1 MFRFANS
8 GLLYLLLLVP
18 VLTALYILYARLQKR
33 ALQRFTNPAFF
44 KVLMPLRSAPR
55 NHFKFFLLLLALTAL
70 VIAIAR
76 PQFGSKLEEVK
87 REGIEMIIALDVSRS
102 MLAEDI
108 KPNRLV
114 RAKQAITTLVNR
126 MQNDKIGMIVFA
138 GDAYTQLPIT
148 TDYISAKL
156 FLENIS
162 PSIVSRQGTAIGSAI
177 ELGAKSFTQDSQA
190 DKVIVIISDGENHE
204 GDAVKA
210 AEQAAEKG
218 IKVYTIGMGSPEGTP
233 IPVIGSGGTRQGFL
247 KDREGQI
254 VMSRMDPKM
263 LNQIAVAGKG
273 EFFKA
278 TNSNIGLSKLYNEL
292 NQLQKSEIET
302 KTYSEYDDQF
312 EYFIAFAFVLLLIDI
327 LVLERK
333 NKYLKGFTL
342 FGKKE
347 DL

>member
-8 GLLYLLLLVP
+8 ELLYLLLLIP
-18 VLTALYILYARLQKR
+18 VMVILYSIYVRIQKK
-33 ALQRFTNPAFF
+33 ALLRFSDPGFF
-44 KVLMPLRSAPR
+44 SKLMPLRSMPR
-55 NHFKFFLLLLALTAL
+55 NHIKFILFTLALTSL
-70 VIAIAR
+70 IIAIAR

-114 RAKQAITTLVNR
+114 RAKQAITNLVNR
-126 MQNDKIGMIVFA
+126 MQSDKIGMIVFA

-162 PSIVSRQGTAIGSAI
+162 PGIVSKQGTAIGSAI
-177 ELGAKSFTQDSQA
+177 ELGMKSFTQDAEA

-204 GDAVKA
+204 GDAIKA

-218 IKVYTIGMGSPEGTP
+218 IMVYTIGMGSMEGTP
-233 IPVIGSGGTRQGFL
+233 IPVIGPSGYRQGFL
-247 KDREGQI
+247 KDRNGQT
-254 VMSRMDPKM
+254 VMSKMDPKM
-263 LNQIAVAGKG
+263 LSQIAQAGNG
-273 EFFKA
+273 EFYRA
-278 TNSNIGLSKLYNEL
+278 TTSNVGLNKLYGEL

-302 KTYSEYDDQF
+302 KTFSEYDDQF
-312 EYFIAFAFVLLLIDI
+312 EYFIAFSFLLLLLDI
-327 LVLERK
+327 LLLERK
-333 NKYLKGFTL
+333 NLFFKDFSL
-342 FGKKE
+342 FGK
-347 DL
+347 

>member
-1 MFRFANS
+1 MFRFANNEF
-8 GLLYLLLLVP
+8 LYLLLLIP
-18 VLTALYILYARLQKR
+18 VFIILYIIYVQIQKR
-33 ALQRFTNPAFF
+33 ALIRFSEPGFF
-44 KVLMPLRSAPR
+44 SKLMPLRSVPR
-55 NHFKFFLLLLALTAL
+55 NHFKFILFSLAIASLI
-70 VIAIAR
+70 IAIAR

-126 MQNDKIGMIVFA
+126 MQSDKIGMIVFA

-177 ELGAKSFTQDSQA
+177 DLGMKSFTQDVEA

-204 GDAVKA
+204 GDAVKS

-218 IKVYTIGMGSPEGTP
+218 IKVYTIGMGSREGTP
-233 IPVIGSGGTRQGFL
+233 IPVIGPGGLRQGFL
-247 KDREGQI
+247 KDRNGQT
-254 VMSRMDPKM
+254 VMSKMDPKM
-263 LNQIAVAGKG
+263 LNQIAEAGNGK
-273 EFFKA
+273 FYRA
-278 TNSNIGLSKLYNEL
+278 TTSNVGLNKLYNEL
-292 NQLQKSEIET
+292 NQLQKSEIES
-302 KTYSEYDDQF
+302 KTYSEYEDQF
-312 EYFIAFAFVLLLIDI
+312 EYFIAFAFILLLIDI
-327 LVLERK
+327 MLLERK
-333 NKYLKGFTL
+333 NKYLKDFTL
-342 FGKKE
+342 FSK
-347 DL
+347 

>member
-1 MFRFANS
+1 MI
-8 GLLYLLLLVP
+8 V
-18 VLTALYILYARLQKR
+18 LYIIYVYVQKK
-33 ALQRFTNPAFF
+33 ALVRFSEPGFF
-44 KVLMPLRSAPR
+44 GSLMPLRSLVR
-55 NHFKFFLLLLALTAL
+55 NHFKFILLILALISL
-70 VIAIAR
+70 IIAVAR

-126 MQNDKIGMIVFA
+126 MQSDKIGMIVFA

-177 ELGAKSFTQDSQA
+177 ELGMKSFTQDSEA

-204 GDAVKA
+204 GDAIKS
-210 AEQAAEKG
+210 AELAAEKG
-218 IKVYTIGMGSPEGTP
+218 IRVYTIGMGSREGTP
-233 IPVIGSGGTRQGFL
+233 IPVMGPGGTRQGFL
-247 KDREGQI
+247 KDRNGQT
-254 VMSRMDPKM
+254 VMSKMDPEM
-263 LNQIAVAGKG
+263 LNRIARAGNG
-273 EFFKA
+273 EFYRA
-278 TNSNIGLSKLYNEL
+278 TTSNVGLNKLYNEL

-302 KTYSEYDDQF
+302 KTYSEYEDQF
-312 EYFIAFAFVLLLIDI
+312 EYFVALALILLLLDI
-327 LVLERK
+327 VLLERK
-333 NKYLKGFTL
+333 NTLFKDFAL
-342 FGKKE
+342 FGK
-347 DL
+347 